1 MGFNSIEVVGSN
13 TLTEIEYLQNIIDAI
28 VAIDPRIT
36 CDTTS
41 AEQFADLT
49 SASTATFTFDVDS
62 KYQFVIKRGSNNGAT
77 NATYIF
83 KIVVNG
89 TDYVTTTGI
98 RFFSGNLS
106 PTAPVGVNSHFKVSA
121 YTTNHEVL
129 LWFGADGYGADIPK
143 IPSNFSTILICDSDN
158 VYYCGAVGSSNNIVE
173 VSLYKCDDET
183 TGFQIAK
190 ILNYAESAGNI
201 SIVKNVF
208 NPISKPSGISLTKDL
223 YGCSTIEIGSSI
235 VADGDTYFAVGTN
248 LLCKEDAA

>member
-28 VAIDPRIT
+28 VSLDPRIT

-49 SASTATFTFDVDS
+49 SASTATFTFDVDG
-62 KYQFVIKRGSNNGAT
+62 KYQFVITRGKDNGTT
-77 NATYIF
+77 NATYAF

-98 RFFSGNLS
+98 RFFSGNLA
-106 PTAPVGVNSHFKVSA
+106 PTASVGTNSHFKVSA
-121 YTTNHEVL
+121 YATNHEVL
-129 LWFGADGYGADIPK
+129 LWFGADSYGSAIPK

-158 VYYCGAVGSSNNIVE
+158 IYYCGAVGSSNNIVGA
-173 VSLYKCDDET
+173 SLYKCDDET

-190 ILNYAESAGNI
+190 LLDYAENTGDI

-208 NPISKPSGISLTKDL
+208 NPIIKPSGISLTKDL
-223 YGCSTIEIGSSI
+223 YGCSTIAIGSAI

-248 LLCKEDAA
+248 LLIKEVAT

>member
-28 VAIDPRIT
+28 VSLDPRIT
-36 CDTTS
+36 CGTTS

-62 KYQFVIKRGSNNGAT
+62 KYQIVMTRDKNNSAT
-77 NATYIF
+77 NAKYKF
-83 KIVVNG
+83 NIVVDG
-89 TDYVTTTGI
+89 ADYAASAGI
-98 RFFSGNLS
+98 TFFPGNIA
-106 PTAPVGVNSHFKVSA
+106 PTAPVGENSHFKVSA
-121 YTTNHEVL
+121 YTTNHEVI
-129 LWFGADGYGADIPK
+129 LWFGANGFGPV
-143 IPSNFSTILICDSDN
+143 SSTIPDSYSSMLICDSEND
-158 VYYCGAVGSSNNIVE
+158 YYCGGVGSSNNIVGAT
-173 VSLYKCDDET
+173 LYKCDDAT

-223 YGCSTIEIGSSI
+223 YGCSTIAIGSAI
-235 VADGDTYFAVGTN
+235 VADGDTYFAVGSN
-248 LLCKEDAA
+248 LLCKEV

>member
-28 VAIDPRIT
+28 VSIDPRIT
-36 CDTTS
+36 CATTS
-41 AEQFADLT
+41 AAQFADLT
-49 SASTATFTFDVDS
+49 SASTATFTFDIDG
-62 KYQFVIKRGSNNGAT
+62 KYQIVLTRGKNNSLT
-77 NATYIF
+77 NATYSF
-83 KIVVNG
+83 NIVVNG

-106 PTAPVGVNSHFKVSA
+106 PTASVGTNSHFKVSA

-129 LWFGADGYGADIPK
+129 LWFGADGYGSAIPK

-158 VYYCGAVGSSNNIVE
+158 VYYCGAVGSSNDIVG
-173 VSLYKCDDET
+173 STLYKCDDET

-190 ILNYAESAGNI
+190 LLNYAESAGNI

-235 VADGDTYFAVGTN
+235 VADGDTYFAIGTN